1 VLRLH
6 AVDRDDAGVLGAIA
20 SCGYRYS
27 AGELRPDRPWETV
40 TRSGRCTLCDVRP
53 RSGASTSIDM
63 RDARHVDASRQ
74 PSER

>member
-6 AVDRDDAGVLGAIA
+6 AVDRDDAGVLGALA
-20 SCGYRYS
+20 SCGYRYR
-27 AGELRPDRPWETV
+27 AEELRPDRPWATV
-40 TRSGRCTLCDVRP
+40 TPSGRCTLCDVRP
-53 RSGASTSIDM
+53 RPGPSTSIDI